1 MDWQSAR
8 HPSDVSVTEN
18 GVATFDNNLYH
29 DWREISLVCSIDI
42 TDMILPSDAEYL
54 TLTFHVK
61 ALKGPGIF
69 STHSPCLC
77 CAQNCGENKY
87 LVCPDLDGQ

>member
-1 MDWQSAR
+1 MDWDSTR
-8 HPSDVSVTEN
+8 HPGDVTEN
-18 GVATFDNNLYH
+18 GVATFDDVIHN
-29 DWREISLVCSIDI
+29 WRETSLVCSFDI

-61 ALKGPGIF
+61 PLNDPGIF
-69 STHSPCLC
+69 STHGPCLC
-77 CAQNCGENKY
+77 CLQKGGENKC